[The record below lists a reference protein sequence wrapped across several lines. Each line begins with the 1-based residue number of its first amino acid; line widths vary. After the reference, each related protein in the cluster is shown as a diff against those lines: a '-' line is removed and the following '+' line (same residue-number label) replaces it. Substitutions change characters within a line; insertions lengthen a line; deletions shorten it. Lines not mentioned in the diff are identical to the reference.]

1 MSLKQ
6 LVVILALLTTGRAAV
21 AQPGQSDPASG
32 APVAV
37 QPPPPSAVP
46 PPPPPPDQRSPGLGV
61 TFAVVGSILP
71 AVAFSVGWSL
81 DDSKTGAQVIAGSI
95 LAGLVLPSLGMYY
108 GGKKKTIGQYPR
120 AAAVLT
126 LALGALIDGLGD
138 GNKEAGTWYSIT
150 AALYGL
156 GAGIDIVM
164 TPGAVRDWNARQ
176 ARPTMAIAPVAF
188 PNGGV
193 GVAFGGAL

>member
-1 MSLKQ
+1 VSLKQ

-21 AQPGQSDPASG
+21 AQPGQADPVSA

-37 QPPPPSAVP
+37 PPPPPSAVP
-46 PPPPPPDQRSPGLGV
+46 PPPPPPDERSPGLGV

-71 AVAFSVGWSL
+71 AVAFGVGWST
-81 DDSKTGAQVIAGSI
+81 DDPKAGAQIIAGSV

-108 GGKKKTIGQYPR
+108 GGKRKTIGGYPR
-120 AAAVLT
+120 AAACLT
-126 LALGALIDGLGD
+126 LLLGVVIDGLGD
-138 GNKEAGTWYSIT
+138 KNNESDAWYGAT

-164 TPGAVRDWNARQ
+164 TPGAVRDWNARH
-176 ARPTMAIAPVAF
+176 ARPTMAVAPVAF